1 MSKFMA
7 LRSLLAAAAQAT
19 IGVSDFEG
27 VLDALQG
34 QVSPAA
40 IVAVL
45 VAAIAAGIV
54 FVFLWWG
61 VRKLVSIVMR
71 AFKSGKLK
79 I

>member
-1 MSKFMA
+1 MPKFMH
-7 LRSLLAAAAQAT
+7 LPLLASGTTAT
-19 IGVSDFEG
+19 VGVSDFQE
-27 VLDALQG
+27 VLTALQG

-45 VAAIAAGIV
+45 VAAITAGIV

-61 VRKLVSIVMR
+61 ARKLISIVMR
-71 AFKSGKLK
+71 AFKSGKLR